1 MVMLFSHFY
10 CIVAYLVHPCYVV
23 FHVALVF
30 EFVLTMVTGE
40 LLLGMHLTY
49 VPLHVCCLIETLFTV
64 ATREWLFSSV
74 CAHV

>member
-1 MVMLFSHFY
+1 MVS
-10 CIVAYLVHPCYVV
+10 
-23 FHVALVF
+23 HVALVF
-30 EFVLTMVTGE
+30 ELVLTMVTGK

-74 CAHV
+74 CAHMQVQPPFH